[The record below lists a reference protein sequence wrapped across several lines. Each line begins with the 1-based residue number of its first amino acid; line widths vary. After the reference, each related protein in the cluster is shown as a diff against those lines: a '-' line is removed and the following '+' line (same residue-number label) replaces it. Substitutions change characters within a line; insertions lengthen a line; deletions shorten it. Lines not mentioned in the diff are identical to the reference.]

1 MPITRRRALRI
12 AGGLVLLPAV
22 PRGAHAAQLEF
33 LPISITTGL
42 GQSANTIQV
51 VNRRG
56 GASTLQV
63 RAFAWLQPANGADD
77 LIHSDAIAV
86 SPPMFSLPEG
96 ETQIIRVVLHT
107 PPGPT
112 ELAFRVLVDELPP
125 PNATNVQLALRVSLP
140 VFAAPASGVADLRWR
155 AARAAGGLGVI
166 AHNIGALHTRVGK
179 ITLAVPARAPVE
191 GKLENR
197 LPYVLAGAER
207 HWSAALPVTPGT
219 QMRLTAEIDGK
230 TVAQTLSVEA

>member
-1 MPITRRRALRI
+1 M
-12 AGGLVLLPAV
+12 LPAV
-22 PRGAHAAQLEF
+22 ARPAHAAQLEF
-33 LPISITTGL
+33 LPISITTSL

-51 VNRRG
+51 VNRGG

-63 RAFAWLQPANGADD
+63 RAFAWLQPASGADD
-77 LIHSDAIAV
+77 LIHSDAIVV

-96 ETQIIRVVLHT
+96 ETQVIRVVLRT
-107 PPGPT
+107 PPGPN

-140 VFAAPASGVADLRWR
+140 IFAAPSSGVADLRWR
-155 AARAAGGLGVI
+155 AVRAAGGLNVI
-166 AHNIGALHTRVGK
+166 AHNVGALHTRVGK
-179 ITLAVPARAPVE
+179 ISLALPARAPVE

-207 HWSAALPVTPGT
+207 HWSAALPAAPGT
-219 QMRLTAEIDGK
+219 QIRLTAEIDGK